1 MDVFDGLSNQDYAE
15 GIATLID
22 PVDITLLSRI
32 SKNRICFFL
41 RTKVIADNLTEIH
54 KQVIIKGKTTPKCP
68 LITKTVRVIISNAS
82 ADIPN
87 GIIKDEL
94 VKQGVNLLSEI
105 TDIKADLTGPMY
117 AHILSFQKQV
127 FIKPEDEEKINSIQ
141 CLRIRLNNVDHMIFV
156 STEKMVRFLCHI
168 EGHLARQCGKNK
180 EKDPLSQ
187 VSTGSTSLEPLAV
200 TRIRDDNQIM
210 LPPKQSTAKR
220 GYSSST
226 VSSIE
231 SPVTKQIQKKFKRN
245 VLCQTFQSSKPN

>member
-1 MDVFDGLSNQDYAE
+1 M
-15 GIATLID
+15 
-22 PVDITLLSRI
+22 LL
-32 SKNRICFFL
+32 L
-41 RTKVIADNLTEIH
+41 RTKVIADNLIEIH
-54 KQVIIKGKTTPKCP
+54 KQVIIKGQTIPIRP
-68 LITKTVRVIISNAS
+68 LITKAVRVIISNAS

-94 VKQGVNLLSEI
+94 VQQGVNLVSEI
-105 TDIKADLTGPMY
+105 TDIKAGLTGQMF
-117 AHILSFQKQV
+117 AHILSFRKQV

-156 STEKMVRFLCHI
+156 STEKMVCFLCHI
-168 EGHLARQCGKNK
+168 KGIWLGNVKKNEK
-180 EKDPLSQ
+180 KDPLSQ

-210 LPPKQSTAKR
+210 LPPKQSIAKR

-231 SPVTKQIQKKFKRN
+231 SPVTKQIQKN
-245 VLCQTFQSSKPN
+245 